1 MSILDVPALLQALSA
16 DAPCGADLEYTP
28 EYIELLQWMR
38 GTPDIEYGKMHQAA
52 TGPDWKA
59 VKAGALRLLARSK
72 DLRLAIYLLR
82 AAVALHGYAGLDE
95 ALALIEGLVAGYWDH
110 VHPQM
115 DPDDGNDPTERIN
128 TLLMLDDRQGL
139 CRDLYAAPLVVSAMH
154 GRYGLR
160 DLDIAAG
167 DLSVPEEE
175 APSASDID
183 AAFKNAPF
191 AELAEIA
198 DRLARSRDR
207 LDAIVASFI
216 EKLGYGKGAALT
228 ELPRLVRRA
237 GDAIQQR
244 MAVHP
249 QRPAETLALSG
260 ETDEGAAG
268 TVADPAAL
276 SGRDDVARLLDR
288 ICEYYAVAE
297 PASPVPIL
305 LQRARRLVGLDFM
318 EILADLSP
326 QSLPEI
332 QNLAGPTG
340 S

>member
-1 MSILDVPALLQALSA
+1 
-16 DAPCGADLEYTP
+16 
-28 EYIELLQWMR
+28 
-38 GTPDIEYGKMHQAA
+38 
-52 TGPDWKA
+52 
-59 VKAGALRLLARSK
+59 
-72 DLRLAIYLLR
+72 
-82 AAVALHGYAGLDE
+82 
-95 ALALIEGLVAGYWDH
+95 
-110 VHPQM
+110 
-115 DPDDGNDPTERIN
+115 
-128 TLLMLDDRQGL
+128 
-139 CRDLYAAPLVVSAMH
+139 MH

-167 DLSVPEEE
+167 DLSVPDEE

-268 TVADPAAL
+268 TVPIRPRCPAATTSRVFWTGSANTTPWRSRPAL
-276 SGRDDVARLLDR
+276 CPSSCNARAGWWDWTSWKSWPTCRRKACQKFKTLPGRPARR
-288 ICEYYAVAE
+288 SPAGAV
-297 PASPVPIL
+297 
-305 LQRARRLVGLDFM
+305 RARGLAHSST
-318 EILADLSP
+318 EIF
-326 QSLPEI
+326 
-332 QNLAGPTG
+332 G
-340 S
+340 